1 MLTIYDELKM
11 AYGNHFE
18 DLFSKLMKQ
27 KYGLRYQAIST
38 YGRDGDMSVD
48 GMLDYNIA
56 FAVYAP
62 EVYKE
67 QNAMRKIR
75 SDFDGFMKQR
85 RNGQWGDI
93 QIYCF
98 VIKRER
104 MGITPSVG
112 NLLSSF
118 NKDFPVRVMTM
129 EDLKEMSEG
138 HLPFSE
144 DGYLLEEFKTDVTSL
159 MEYIKDIDFSGEPFD
174 IKLVEGV
181 SFVLEKWKK
190 KKYSFKQQNLE
201 ILKNEICMT
210 LAELAQYFSP
220 VYVHNIGNGILMF
233 NNDSIE
239 AGDRLRET
247 LRPET
252 IRIRKKIWKLL
263 EDLYSYKQ
271 L

>member
-1 MLTIYDELKM
+1 M
-11 AYGNHFE
+11 
-18 DLFSKLMKQ
+18 
-27 KYGLRYQAIST
+27 
-38 YGRDGDMSVD
+38 
-48 GMLDYNIA
+48 
-56 FAVYAP
+56 
-62 EVYKE
+62 
-67 QNAMRKIR
+67 
-75 SDFDGFMKQR
+75 
-85 RNGQWGDI
+85 
-93 QIYCF
+93 
-98 VIKRER
+98 
-104 MGITPSVG
+104 
-112 NLLSSF
+112 
-118 NKDFPVRVMTM
+118 
-129 EDLKEMSEG
+129 
-138 HLPFSE
+138 
-144 DGYLLEEFKTDVTSL
+144 
-159 MEYIKDIDFSGEPFD
+159 
-174 IKLVEGV
+174 EGV